1 MGLETAAFITDLN
14 AAWPLA
20 TDERRQG
27 DDHLRLL
34 KGCLQTQ
41 FPNLG
46 STAAVLPT
54 EVELNYMQG
63 VTSNVQTQL
72 NGAAQIEI
80 GQQFLCRASAL
91 PVNGKWTL
99 VTSVND
105 KVPLISSSLGTTV
118 GGAWVVS
125 GLTNSNTVSAA
136 LGSHSHGAPTVAHT
150 GPSYTGSAGAV
161 TAAAGNDGEVFSHSV
176 GAVPAAAL
184 PTHVHGGSTISS
196 SGAWRPANMPT
207 VILEYTG

>member
-1 MGLETAAFITDLN
+1 MGLETASFITDLN
-14 AAWPLA
+14 SAWPLA

-34 KGCLQTQ
+34 KACLQAQ

-72 NGAAQIEI
+72 DSAAQIEV

-105 KVPLISSSLGTTV
+105 VVPLISSSLGTTESGGWQITGLSAGTTGATNLSSHAHT
-118 GGAWVVS
+118 GGAVTHTGPS
-125 GLTNSNTVSAA
+125 YIGAGGALSSAA
-136 LGSHSHGAPTVAHT
+136 GNNGESFGHTVNNTGSTDLGSHSHP
-150 GPSYTGSAGAV
+150 GSAI
-161 TAAAGNDGEVFSHSV
+161 TA
-176 GAVPAAAL
+176 
-184 PTHVHGGSTISS
+184 GSS
-196 SGAWRPANMPT
+196 WRPANMQT